1 MVWPKFLIRI
11 APQVA
16 LLTIYD
22 MCKAIDRGMVI
33 TDVQLLQK
41 HGGKTGSW
49 VAGQ

>member
-1 MVWPKFLIRI
+1 
-11 APQVA
+11 VA
-16 LLTIYD
+16 LPTICD

-49 VAGQ
+49 VAGE